1 LRSPAKANYGHE
13 RAEFFWGL
21 PAGIFLIFGAYESF
35 VWLKSWIGDVLFGL
49 GLAFGLMALWFG
61 FIFLGS
67 KRGKLRECDI
77 LLDSIP
83 WKGSEEILDVGCG
96 PGLLAI
102 GDAKRARSGRSVGVD
117 IWNKSVETR
126 NRPESLLQN
135 AKLES
140 VDGRVQVKEAD
151 ARKLDDSS
159 FDVVLSRA
167 VLHHIKKDEERK
179 TAVREMIRVLRPG
192 GYLGLVLIDF
202 NRLEKYLEELDRNHV
217 SDVRILRPKQ
227 GLRRNKRV
235 FGTVMLVA
243 RRTRHL
249 DVSIKS
255 NRIGRSTSA
264 KFQTAEHFF
273 NTS

>member
-1 LRSPAKANYGHE
+1 M
-13 RAEFFWGL
+13 
-21 PAGIFLIFGAYESF
+21 
-35 VWLKSWIGDVLFGL
+35 FGL

-67 KRGKLRECDI
+67 KRGKLRERDI

-102 GDAKRARSGRSVGVD
+102 GAAKRASSGRSVGID

-140 VDGRVQVKEAD
+140 VEGRVQVKEAD
-151 ARKLDDSS
+151 ARKLPFDDSS

-167 VLHHIKKDEERK
+167 VLHHIKKAEERK
-179 TAVREMIRVLRPG
+179 TAVREMIRVLKPG

-217 SDVRILRPKQ
+217 SEVRILRPKQ
-227 GLRRNKRV
+227 GIRRNKRV
-235 FGTVMLVA
+235 FGTVILVA
-243 RRTRHL
+243 RRIDT
-249 DVSIKS
+249 
-255 NRIGRSTSA
+255 
-264 KFQTAEHFF
+264 
-273 NTS
+273 